1 MNITTP
7 PSGFRLERS
16 ESRQTVATVEND
28 VPTLNG
34 PLQKRARRGR
44 WRLASLLLAVLL
56 PTAMAAAYLYRYA
69 DDQYVTE
76 FRFSV
81 RHEAPLRM
89 DAAAGSSITASLGGA
104 GSMLAVMTD
113 SEIVIQY
120 LKSHQ
125 VIDDIIAAGVDL
137 DAVYGR
143 AGRDFLAHLRPRAP
157 IEERERYWRR
167 MVDPFFD
174 MTTGIVSVQVRAFS
188 PEDARLVAATA
199 LRLAEK
205 LVNDMSSRAHED
217 VLAYATREV
226 SDSAAKLKTAEDTI
240 ASYRNHHAVLFPE
253 MQATTDTTVEGKVW
267 ENLIEAKTNF
277 NAQLAAGV
285 SGDSM
290 QMRMLGNRIS
300 AMQTALRDVHGR
312 MAQNGPGGQPD
323 ASLASVLSEYDALHL
338 DEGIDAKVYER
349 ALMALQD
356 ARNAASQQGV
366 YLDAFVRPGLPE
378 QSMYPIRWRI
388 ILETA
393 LLSLVAWCLLQLLYH
408 GIRDHID

>member
-1 MNITTP
+1 M
-7 PSGFRLERS
+7 S
-16 ESRQTVATVEND
+16 
-28 VPTLNG
+28 
-34 PLQKRARRGR
+34 
-44 WRLASLLLAVLL
+44 
-56 PTAMAAAYLYRYA
+56 
-69 DDQYVTE
+69 
-76 FRFSV
+76 
-81 RHEAPLRM
+81 
-89 DAAAGSSITASLGGA
+89 
-104 GSMLAVMTD
+104 
-113 SEIVIQY
+113 
-120 LKSHQ
+120 
-125 VIDDIIAAGVDL
+125 
-137 DAVYGR
+137 GR
-143 AGRDFLAHLRPRAP
+143 AHD
-157 IEERERYWRR
+157 
-167 MVDPFFD
+167 
-174 MTTGIVSVQVRAFS
+174 
-188 PEDARLVAATA
+188 
-199 LRLAEK
+199 
-205 LVNDMSSRAHED
+205 D

-226 SDSAAKLKTAEDTI
+226 CDSAAKLKTAEDTHRGL
-240 ASYRNHHAVLFPE
+240 SQPPCRAVSGN
-253 MQATTDTTVEGKVW
+253 AGDADTTVEGKVW

-285 SGDSM
+285 SGDTM

-349 ALMALQD
+349 ALMALAGCQERRQP
-356 ARNAASQQGV
+356 AGC